1 MKNFLFTSL
10 PNISSFFV
18 NPKCLFIV
26 VNVIVVFL
34 VGESKIVSSNSS
46 PVNELYDKQVEMSQ
60 SLRGNSTLEEGKE
73 RKMEMNSD
81 AYDGC
86 SKRNQSL
93 KGDSTLLEKKEER
106 KLEMNLMEDSVD
118 RIAGKEM
125 KKEDVKVDDDD
136 DDDGEGEEEG
146 LPAEELN
153 KRADE
158 FIARVNKQ
166 IWLEAKLLV
175 CTKA

>member
-1 MKNFLFTSL
+1 
-10 PNISSFFV
+10 
-18 NPKCLFIV
+18 
-26 VNVIVVFL
+26 
-34 VGESKIVSSNSS
+34 
-46 PVNELYDKQVEMSQ
+46 
-60 SLRGNSTLEEGKE
+60 
-73 RKMEMNSD
+73 MNSD

-118 RIAGKEM
+118 RIEGKEM
-125 KKEDVKVDDDD
+125 KKEEVKVDD

-166 IWLEAKLLV
+166 IWLEAK
-175 CTKA
+175 

>member
-86 SKRNQSL
+86 SKRNHSL

-125 KKEDVKVDDDD
+125 KKEDVKVDDDN
-136 DDDGEGEEEG
+136 DDGEGEEEG

-166 IWLEAKLLV
+166 IWLEAK
-175 CTKA
+175 

>member
-1 MKNFLFTSL
+1 M
-10 PNISSFFV
+10 
-18 NPKCLFIV
+18 
-26 VNVIVVFL
+26 
-34 VGESKIVSSNSS
+34 GESKIVSSNSS

-118 RIAGKEM
+118 RIEGKEW
-125 KKEDVKVDDDD
+125 KKEDVKDY
-136 DDDGEGEEEG
+136 E
-146 LPAEELN
+146 
-153 KRADE
+153 
-158 FIARVNKQ
+158 
-166 IWLEAKLLV
+166 
-175 CTKA
+175 